1 MAPCR
6 DRNPTPIR
14 FEERRIQGLFGL
26 KTTLLLVLKQSRA
39 GARFWGRAG
48 RFQTQKQGRL
58 FYAGHGFPGFP
69 GFPVFPGFP
78 DFSWFPW
85 FPWFPWL
92 PWCSRFLWFLW
103 FS

>member
-26 KTTLLLVLKQSRA
+26 KTTLFLVLKYGRA

-48 RFQTQKQGRL
+48 RFQTLKQRRL
-58 FYAGHGFPGFP
+58 FYAGHDLNRCKNVGVPSFIP
-69 GFPVFPGFP
+69 
-78 DFSWFPW
+78 
-85 FPWFPWL
+85 
-92 PWCSRFLWFLW
+92 
-103 FS
+103 

>member
-39 GARFWGRAG
+39 GARFCGRAG
-48 RFQTQKQGRL
+48 RFQTLKQGRL
-58 FYAGHGFPGFP
+58 FYAGTYCTIY
-69 GFPVFPGFP
+69 
-78 DFSWFPW
+78 
-85 FPWFPWL
+85 L
-92 PWCSRFLWFLW
+92 FL
-103 FS
+103 

>member
-26 KTTLLLVLKQSRA
+26 KTTLFLVLKYGRA

-48 RFQTQKQGRL
+48 RFQTLKQRRL
-58 FYAGHGFPGFP
+58 FYAGYLSNKTKIIKIRTKFFI
-69 GFPVFPGFP
+69 
-78 DFSWFPW
+78 
-85 FPWFPWL
+85 
-92 PWCSRFLWFLW
+92 SRVILKEKKGRPNFGNA
-103 FS
+103 

>member
-48 RFQTQKQGRL
+48 RFQTLKQRRL
-58 FYAGHGFPGFP
+58 FYAGCIHAVQKLVSMLYKSFYPCCLKACIHAG
-69 GFPVFPGFP
+69 
-78 DFSWFPW
+78 
-85 FPWFPWL
+85 
-92 PWCSRFLWFLW
+92 
-103 FS
+103 

>member
-26 KTTLLLVLKQSRA
+26 KTTLFLVLKQSRA

-48 RFQTQKQGRL
+48 RFQTLKQRRL
-58 FYAGHGFPGFP
+58 FYAGNSFHLGCINSFHQVPFIEHEIKNNLLKFIKTGNTIIH
-69 GFPVFPGFP
+69 VQTKY
-78 DFSWFPW
+78 
-85 FPWFPWL
+85 
-92 PWCSRFLWFLW
+92 
-103 FS
+103 

>member
-48 RFQTQKQGRL
+48 RFQTLKQGRL
-58 FYAGHGFPGFP
+58 FYAG
-69 GFPVFPGFP
+69 
-78 DFSWFPW
+78 
-85 FPWFPWL
+85 
-92 PWCSRFLWFLW
+92 FLDSSYAFNYIPINLERQ
-103 FS
+103 

>member
-48 RFQTQKQGRL
+48 RFQTLKQRRL
-58 FYAGHGFPGFP
+58 FYAGRSQVYDP
-69 GFPVFPGFP
+69 
-78 DFSWFPW
+78 S
-85 FPWFPWL
+85 
-92 PWCSRFLWFLW
+92 SRYAQYIDLRYTIHILNML
-103 FS
+103 SI